1 MGGDFTDVQFNSQ
14 DLDANSN
21 FGPEAYDQGISG
33 HTMLSSTA
41 GPSDWPAPN
50 SNEIPAHQLGQIYVC
65 SNSECGKR
73 FEKLHKLRLVESFGN
88 ILLHCCHMLGS
99 PRKETKQ
106 ETTLGSTRRLTVPLS
121 VAQLKPVV
129 VS

>member
-1 MGGDFTDVQFNSQ
+1 MAGNSTDVQFNSPN
-14 DLDANSN
+14 LDANSS

-33 HTMLSSTA
+33 NTMLSSTA
-41 GPSDWPAPN
+41 GPSAWPPPI
-50 SNEIPAHQLGQIYVC
+50 SNEIPDGQLGQIYVC
-65 SNSECGKR
+65 SEFGCGKE
-73 FEKLHKLRLVESFGN
+73 FDKLHKLRLVVSFGN
-88 ILLHCCHMLGS
+88 ILLHHCHMLGS

-106 ETTLGSTRRLTVPLS
+106 EPTLGSTRRLTVPLS